1 MQGWL
6 CSTCH
11 LYLLWS
17 VFFQLNK
24 QLESN
29 SKSLVGVFGV
39 LGYLLKTDNFQTLAF
54 HCCEYGQFILRRE
67 HKWMACERYAVLFR
81 WPLVSDKNAWMGI
94 RGLISLLKLE
104 LPEVLASKLPLS
116 FLCFVLW
123 QYENWV
129 RWRP

>member
-81 WPLVSDKNAWMGI
+81 WPLVLEIKHERHI
-94 RGLISLLKLE
+94 RVVISLVMLE
-104 LPEVLASKLPLS
+104 LSYDLLVFVKLWS
-116 FLCFVLW
+116 SS
-123 QYENWV
+123 QIDGDKEI
-129 RWRP
+129 